1 MPSLWAS
8 LYLRAH
14 GYGHVRNRT
23 RDRRPIANSHRTG
36 PAASASLTF
45 GKIPACS
52 VQPNFNQ
59 HHRSLVGKCRRITM
73 PCQQSARERAAF
85 VTELEEK
92 LGASVRAAITERIV
106 REANL
111 EGQVAKAL
119 KMIKRPSSAAL
130 VKGVRD
136 TFARHPEWEWR
147 RAHRHR
153 GGVPRQKAPPAVI
166 TSWNWLS
173 VSEIGGHGG
182 RGGGGWPL
190 PTGARRA
197 ASDAGAGRL
206 AALPRLRTPTT
217 RVPAIAAG
225 HAIALRRD
233 P

>member
-1 MPSLWAS
+1 MNSEDLAGSAVVDLRVPSLWAS

-52 VQPNFNQ
+52 VQRYNPISTSIIAHLWANAAE
-59 HHRSLVGKCRRITM
+59 ITM

-147 RAHRHR
+147 RHIDTVVAFL
-153 GGVPRQKAPPAVI
+153 GKKPR
-166 TSWNWLS
+166 
-173 VSEIGGHGG
+173 
-182 RGGGGWPL
+182 
-190 PTGARRA
+190 
-197 ASDAGAGRL
+197 
-206 AALPRLRTPTT
+206 
-217 RVPAIAAG
+217 
-225 HAIALRRD
+225 
-233 P
+233 